1 LPTTTTPASFAL
13 SLLLQRT
20 CFLKCTDD
28 YLVVCEVQY
37 GCSRRIHIWERCAP
51 IKSHS
56 CGSQGEAMQRDELIQ
71 ESAFERVFTFLDPQ
85 WYPLQ
90 TRYQCEKRV
99 DAALSSEGFESF
111 APMQR
116 QIRRWSDRTKVVDAP
131 LFPGYIFVRMD
142 AVPELLVKVLRLPG
156 LVRFVT
162 SGRDLVAVPSEEI
175 EAVRALVNS
184 NTSYEPGPFPVIG
197 EKVRIRGGC
206 LDGIEGVLTAQTG
219 RGEIVI
225 SVGAIGRSLKVAIA
239 DYEFERLPAV

>member
-1 LPTTTTPASFAL
+1 MH
-13 SLLLQRT
+13 RN
-20 CFLKCTDD
+20 
-28 YLVVCEVQY
+28 
-37 GCSRRIHIWERCAP
+37 
-51 IKSHS
+51 
-56 CGSQGEAMQRDELIQ
+56 ELIQ
-71 ESAFERVFTFLDPQ
+71 ESAFERVLTFLDPQ

-99 DAALSSEGFESF
+99 EEALRREGFQSF

-116 QIRRWSDRTKVVDAP
+116 QVRRWSDRTKVVDAP

-142 AVPELLVKVLRLPG
+142 AVPELLVKVLRVPG

-184 NTSYEPGPFPVIG
+184 NTSYEPGPFPAIG

-206 LDGIEGVLTAQTG
+206 LDGVEGVLMAQTG
-219 RGEIVI
+219 RGEIVV
-225 SVGAIGRSLKVAIA
+225 SVGAIGRSLKVPIA
-239 DYEFERLPAV
+239 DYEIERLPAA